1 MKQTEQIEH
10 TGIVTEIKDKELK
23 VNILQAS
30 ACAKCSISG
39 ACGVSEDNEKV
50 INIHSIKASDYRQGE
65 KVNVFYRRSLGFR
78 ALFLGYLL
86 PFLILLTSLI
96 ILTTITQNEGLSG
109 LVSLGLLIP
118 YYLILYF
125 TKDRIKKT
133 FAFSIEKI
141 KAI

>member
-1 MKQTEQIEH
+1 MKQQEQIEH
-10 TGIVTEIKDKELK
+10 TGIVSEIKDNELK
-23 VNILQAS
+23 VNIMQAS
-30 ACAKCSISG
+30 ACAKCSVSG
-39 ACGVSEDNEKV
+39 ACGVSEDTEK
-50 INIHSIKASDYRQGE
+50 IISIRNVNPAAYTLGE

-86 PFLILLTSLI
+86 PFLIVLTSLI

-109 LVSLGLLIP
+109 LVALGLLLP

-141 KAI
+141 KAF

>member
-1 MKQTEQIEH
+1 MKQQEKIEH
-10 TGIVTEIKDKELK
+10 TGIVSEVKDNELK

-30 ACAKCSISG
+30 ACAKCSVSG
-39 ACGVSEDNEKV
+39 ACDISEETEK
-50 INIHSIKASDYRQGE
+50 IISIHNLNPGAYKPGE
-65 KVNVFYRRSLGFR
+65 KVNVFYRQSLGFR

-86 PFLILLTSLI
+86 PFLIVLTSLI

-109 LVSLGLLIP
+109 LVALGLLAP

-125 TKDRIKKT
+125 TKDKIKKT